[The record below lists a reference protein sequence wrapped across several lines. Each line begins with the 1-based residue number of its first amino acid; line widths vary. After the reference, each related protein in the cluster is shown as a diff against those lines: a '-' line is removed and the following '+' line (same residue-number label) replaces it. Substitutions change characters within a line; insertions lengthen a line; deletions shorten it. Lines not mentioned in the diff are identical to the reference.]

1 MAPNKVTAKT
11 SGGEEPGPKKVRP
24 KKALPEEA
32 VSNGPTAVAKA
43 ESGPKSGKKVRRDK
57 DAPFN
62 AETAQVLRDVD
73 AGKNLVHYPSL
84 EAMFEDLGI

>member
-1 MAPNKVTAKT
+1 MATNKARAKT
-11 SGGEEPGPKKVRP
+11 SGGEEPAPNKVRP
-24 KKALPEEA
+24 KKAVPEEA
-32 VSNGPTAVAKA
+32 VSNGPTSVAKV
-43 ESGPKSGKKVRRDK
+43 ESGPKSGKKVPHNK

-62 AETAQVLRDVD
+62 AETAQVLRDAD